1 MFSQTHRRER
11 VMLRF
16 HNISEYDLKRVDGIV
31 WGHLESSNWIF
42 SNSDTWAGVLVAN
55 AKAGSSINRDAFSR
69 GALFDSL
76 KKWGFGNFSRVPAP
90 QVEAAL
96 RQFVQNPSV
105 MSVTCSEEAEAFLK
119 SIRDSVVVD
128 KLEKASVASKK
139 DTLEHLEH

>member
-1 MFSQTHRRER
+1 
-11 VMLRF
+11 MLRF

-90 QVEAAL
+90 
-96 RQFVQNPSV
+96 
-105 MSVTCSEEAEAFLK
+105 
-119 SIRDSVVVD
+119 
-128 KLEKASVASKK
+128 
-139 DTLEHLEH
+139 